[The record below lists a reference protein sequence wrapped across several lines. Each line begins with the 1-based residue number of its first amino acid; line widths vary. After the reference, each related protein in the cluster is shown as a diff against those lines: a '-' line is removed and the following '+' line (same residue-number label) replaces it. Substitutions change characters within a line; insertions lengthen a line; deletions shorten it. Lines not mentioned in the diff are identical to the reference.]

1 MEAYKAGTLHLSAWC
16 GLITLIPKKGRDI
29 NYIKNWRPLTM
40 LNMDYKILSKALAL
54 RLKEILSDII
64 SEDQTGFM
72 EGRSIAS
79 NLRKTI
85 EVIEYTKKNHIPAM
99 IMTIDFEK
107 CFDRIEHSAIRG
119 ALNYFNIGPNFTNWV
134 MLLFNQFELC
144 TQNNGY
150 NSEWFHLSCSVHQ
163 GCSIPHFCTQF
174 VEKSW
179 HTKLKIIQI
188 LKVLDYMML

>member
-1 MEAYKAGTLHLSAWC
+1 
-16 GLITLIPKKGRDI
+16 
-29 NYIKNWRPLTM
+29 M
-40 LNMDYKILSKALAL
+40 LNIDYKILSKALAL
-54 RLKEILSDII
+54 HLKEILPDII

-79 NLRKTI
+79 TLRKTI

-107 CFDRIEHSAIRG
+107 YFDRIEHSAIRA
-119 ALNYFNIGPNFTNWV
+119 ALNYFNIGPNFSTWV

-150 NSEWFHLSCSVHQ
+150 NSEWLHPSCSVHQ
-163 GCSIPHFCTQF
+163 GCCIAPFCTQF

-188 LKVLDYMML
+188 LKVLD